1 MCKLVLIDDNPIDHY
16 IMRTMLHNNEAC
28 KQATYTYDG
37 SMILEFMEQYKSD
50 TNILPDVIFLDLT
63 MPDFSGW
70 EFLDKFEKLKGSLNK
85 SVQLYVMTSSVRES
99 DKERSGKYACV
110 NSFISKP
117 LSKQV
122 LNNICTQ
129 TDTGN
134 ICRQNAA

>member
-70 EFLDKFEKLKGSLNK
+70 EFLDRFEKLKGSLNK
-85 SVQLYVMTSSVRES
+85 HVQLYVMTSSVRES

-110 NSFISKP
+110 SSFISKP